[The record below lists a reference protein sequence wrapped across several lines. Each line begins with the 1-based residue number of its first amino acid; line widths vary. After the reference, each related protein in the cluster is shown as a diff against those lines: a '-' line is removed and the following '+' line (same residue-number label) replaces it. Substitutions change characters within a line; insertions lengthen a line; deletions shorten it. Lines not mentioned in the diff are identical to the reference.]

1 MQNPF
6 GFLRQQVA
14 PHYLGV
20 DIGTTSIKIA
30 EVDQGA
36 QLPRVVN
43 YATLESQ
50 NSLSRA
56 NVAFQ
61 TSTLKLFDDEVKK
74 LLDSLLKKLKPKT
87 TDVIASLPTF
97 AAFTTVLSFPVMTD
111 SELKKTIAF
120 QAKQYVPLPM
130 DEVAIDPFK
139 VGEYEDEKGFKFQQI
154 LLVSVP
160 LEQIKKYQKIFKD
173 VGLNLK
179 VLEIEGMSLVRSLI
193 GSDPTPTLIVD
204 IGSRSTS
211 ICIAEKGILK
221 FTAQSDYASASLT
234 QAVSASLN
242 INPLRAEEMKRERGI
257 VGTGPNYELST
268 IMLPFVD
275 VILNEVKRA
284 QFNYESQFPAAPKLE
299 RIILS
304 GGGANLMGIEKYVSG
319 QMGIPAVKASP
330 FGRFEYNPLL
340 EPLVPELNP
349 LFSVALGLALR
360 EF

>member
-6 GFLRQQVA
+6 GFLKQQVA

-30 EVDQGA
+30 EVDQGD
-36 QLPRVVN
+36 QLPRLVN
-43 YATLESQ
+43 YGLLESQ

-61 TSTLKLFDDEVKK
+61 TSTLKLFDDEVRK
-74 LLDSLLKKLKPKT
+74 LLDVLLKKMKPKT

-97 AAFTTVLSFPVMTD
+97 AAFTTVLSFPIMTD
-111 SELKKTIAF
+111 GELKKTIAF

-139 VGEYEDEKGFKFQQI
+139 VGEYEDDKGFKFQQI

-160 LEQIKKYQKIFKD
+160 LEQIKKYQKLFKD

-179 VLEIEGMSLVRSLI
+179 VLEIEGMSLARSLVS
-193 GSDPTPTLIVD
+193 SDPTPTLIVD
-204 IGSRSTS
+204 IGSRSTA
-211 ICIAEKGILK
+211 IGIVEKGILK

-242 INPLRAEEMKRERGI
+242 INPLRAEELKRERGI
-257 VGTGPNYELST
+257 AGTGPNYELST

-284 QFNYESQFPAAPKLE
+284 QFNYEAQFPTSPKLE
-299 RIILS
+299 RVILS
-304 GGGANLMGIEKYVSG
+304 GGGANLMGIEKYVSAQLG
-319 QMGIPAVKASP
+319 LPAVKASP
-330 FGRFEYNPLL
+330 CGRFEYNQMLD
-340 EPLVPELNP
+340 PLVPELNP
-349 LFSVALGLALR
+349 LLSVSLGLALR